1 KVRIELPN
9 SDGHLKPGMF
19 ASVKFLNNPQA
30 NLVIPEQA
38 VIRTGTRNVV
48 IVAHEQGRFEPV
60 VVQLGQSDGH
70 KVAILQGLKVG
81 QKVVISGQFL
91 IDSEANLQGVLDKLN
106 TGKAISTSQT
116 QNPKP
121 SLYQG
126 IGRVEKVT
134 LQEITISHQ
143 AIAGLGWGAMTMSFK
158 QPAKP
163 FTQIRSG
170 DQVSFSFKQ
179 VSDAYVISNISKIS
193 NNMSMASMPSE
204 KGDPS

>member
-1 KVRIELPN
+1 
-9 SDGHLKPGMF
+9 
-19 ASVKFLNNPQA
+19 
-30 NLVIPEQA
+30 
-38 VIRTGTRNVV
+38 
-48 IVAHEQGRFEPV
+48 
-60 VVQLGQSDGH
+60 
-70 KVAILQGLKVG
+70 
-81 QKVVISGQFL
+81 
-91 IDSEANLQGVLDKLN
+91 
-106 TGKAISTSQT
+106 
-116 QNPKP
+116 
-121 SLYQG
+121 
-126 IGRVEKVT
+126 
-134 LQEITISHQ
+134 TISHH

>member
-1 KVRIELPN
+1 
-9 SDGHLKPGMF
+9 
-19 ASVKFLNNPQA
+19 
-30 NLVIPEQA
+30 
-38 VIRTGTRNVV
+38 
-48 IVAHEQGRFEPV
+48 
-60 VVQLGQSDGH
+60 
-70 KVAILQGLKVG
+70 
-81 QKVVISGQFL
+81 
-91 IDSEANLQGVLDKLN
+91 
-106 TGKAISTSQT
+106 
-116 QNPKP
+116 